1 VLGVKFSEVTAPS
14 MLAYTIVQ
22 SAVLKVPEMSLIQ
35 IIISPDS
42 TTPIPLMVPED
53 VILNV
58 HPAS

>member
-1 VLGVKFSEVTAPS
+1 

-42 TTPIPLMVPED
+42 TTPIPLIVPED